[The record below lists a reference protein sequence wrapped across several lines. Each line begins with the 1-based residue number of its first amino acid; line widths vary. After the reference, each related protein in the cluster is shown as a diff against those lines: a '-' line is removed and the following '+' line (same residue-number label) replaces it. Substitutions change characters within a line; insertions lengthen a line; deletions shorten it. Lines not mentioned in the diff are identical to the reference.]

1 MIFYKDQISVFL
13 SFVQIKFQEMKSI
26 SKTSFMLCGALLM
39 GMLSFA
45 QSKNYS
51 IIKSKKMDA
60 VQNKNKEV
68 IRNLYENVLNNRK
81 LELLSSLIAE
91 EYTSSRGIQKVDGFK
106 QQIVELLQGFPDAQ
120 WQVDELLAEGNKVMV
135 RQQLNGTHA
144 GQFQNITAT
153 GKRISTKG
161 IAIYELKDGMI
172 INQQIQTDRFGF
184 LQQLGV
190 LPTDLGLLSNK
201 NVDKEQVYFVDKFFV
216 PKNSIEE
223 FTQRM
228 NYNRNFI
235 KNLDGYIRDEVYEQK
250 DEEGNIS
257 IITIAAWENKVY
269 LDKAKEAIQAE
280 YKRIG
285 FDPAGFYQ
293 RLDIKFEYRGLY
305 SKPDNNVPTTG
316 KKGINGSR

>member
-1 MIFYKDQISVFL
+1 
-13 SFVQIKFQEMKSI
+13 MKSI
-26 SKTSFMLCGALLM
+26 STTSFMLCGALLITM
-39 GMLSFA
+39 MLFA

-51 IIKSKKMDA
+51 KIKPKKMDA

-68 IRNLYENVLNNRK
+68 IRNLYENILNNRK
-81 LELLSSLIAE
+81 LELLNDLIAE
-91 EYTSSRGIQKVDGFK
+91 EYTSSQGFQKAVGFK

-120 WQVDELLAEGNKVMV
+120 WQVDELLSEGNKVMV
-135 RQQLNGTHA
+135 KQQLNGTHA

-161 IAIYELKDGMI
+161 IAIYELRDGRI

-190 LPTDLGLLSNK
+190 LPTGLGALTNK
-201 NVDKEQVYFVDKFFV
+201 NIGNEQVYFIDKFFL

-235 KNLDGYIRDEVYEQK
+235 KTLDGFISDEVYEQK
-250 DEEGNIS
+250 DEEGNVS
-257 IITIAAWENKVY
+257 IITIAAWKNKDY
-269 LDKAKEAIQAE
+269 LNKAKDAVQAE

-305 SKPDNNVPTTG
+305 NKPDNNVSEDG
-316 KKGINGSR
+316 KREINGSHK